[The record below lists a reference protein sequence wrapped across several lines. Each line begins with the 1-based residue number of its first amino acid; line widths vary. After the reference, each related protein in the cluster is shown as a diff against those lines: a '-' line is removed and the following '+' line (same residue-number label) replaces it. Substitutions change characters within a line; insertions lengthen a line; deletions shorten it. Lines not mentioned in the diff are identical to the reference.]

1 MASSKDYWEK
11 RAIEKLTEAEIKS
24 EPYLK
29 QIYGI
34 YTSAQRQTVS
44 EIQHLY
50 RIYYSENKWDT
61 TALNAIAPSGDLVK
75 FYNQLRVAGLEK
87 RLPERFNG
95 RLSRLELLNAQLW
108 LEAKKVGL
116 KQNEVETTAHTNTI
130 KDAYYRSIY
139 DSAKKLGAT
148 EAFSTLDDK
157 TVNKILRTKFAGAN
171 YSERIWGNT
180 DKLADSLQAVIGK
193 AVALGQSPEVTA
205 RMIRERYGVS
215 QHAAMRLVRTETSYF
230 ENLSTVEAY
239 KEMGLEKFQFI
250 ATLDMRT
257 SDICRSMDKRIFSMK
272 SAKVGENVPPLH
284 PWCRSTITPYLGKDY
299 KINERVA
306 RDPSNDK
313 NYYVQGDMNYGS
325 WHKSLVDRFA
335 DKLNHRV
342 TITGV
347 SDAGMVATDFGVSF
361 DAFSMLD
368 IDDVLVDE
376 IAKNAETLMNAHPE
390 LQAWAKSQGKDG
402 LIISGTKPSKMG
414 YGTIA
419 RTRQWLS
426 NRKSPEIN
434 LNKLYYKSAKK
445 LSSTVFKGVR
455 SKHFMP
461 ATDYKNYTFYH
472 EFGHFI
478 ENYLLRKNNTDS
490 AARRIMNDIIDIA
503 VRQTKTDRNTVLA
516 QASKYAR
523 SKASGREFFAEA
535 FANLQSGRPNAIGKA
550 MKTYLEQELK

>member
-1 MASSKDYWEK
+1 MNSKDYWEK
-11 RAIEKLTEAEIKS
+11 RAIERLTRAEVRS

-29 QIYGI
+29 KIYGI
-34 YTSAQRQTVS
+34 YTSAQKQTVQD
-44 EIQHLY
+44 IQHLY
-50 RIYYSENKWDT
+50 HIYYAENKWDT
-61 TALNAIAPSGDLVK
+61 AALNAIAPSGDLVK
-75 FYNQLRVAGLEK
+75 FYNQLRAAGLEK

-108 LEAKKVGL
+108 MESKKVAQ
-116 KQNEVETTAHTNTI
+116 KQNEVETQAHSATI
-130 KDAYYRSIY
+130 KDSYYRAIY

-157 TVNKILRTKFAGAN
+157 AVNKILKTKFAGAN
-171 YSERIWGNT
+171 YSERIWKNT
-180 DKLADSLQAVIGK
+180 DKLADSLQEVIGK

-205 RMIRERYGVS
+205 RMIRERFGVS
-215 QHAAMRLVRTETSYF
+215 QYAAMRLVRTETSYF
-230 ENLSTVEAY
+230 ENLATVESY
-239 KEMGLEKFQFI
+239 KEMGIEKFQFI

-284 PWCRSTITPYLGKDY
+284 PWCRSTITPYLGSEY
-299 KINERVA
+299 KVNERIA

-313 NYYVQGDMNYGS
+313 NYYVQGDMTYAN

-335 DKLNHRV
+335 NKLNHSV

-347 SDAGMVATDFGVSF
+347 SEAGMVATDFGVTF

-368 IDDVLVDE
+368 VDDVLVDE
-376 IAKNAETLMNAHPE
+376 IAKNAETLMTAHPE

-402 LIISGTKPSKMG
+402 LIIRGSKPSSMG

-419 RTRQWLS
+419 KTRQWLS
-426 NRKSPEIN
+426 NRKSPDI
-434 LNKLYYKSAKK
+434 LFNKRYYKSARS
-445 LSSTVFKGVR
+445 LSSTVYKGVR

-472 EFGHFI
+472 EFGHFV

-523 SKASGREFFAEA
+523 SKAHGREFFAEA
-535 FANLQSGRPNAIGKA
+535 FANLHSGRPNAIGKA
-550 MKTYLEQELK
+550 METYLKQELK

>member
-1 MASSKDYWEK
+1 MNSKDYWEK
-11 RAIEKLTEAEIKS
+11 RAIERLTRAEVRS

-29 QIYGI
+29 KIYGI
-34 YTSAQRQTVS
+34 YTSAQKQTVQD
-44 EIQHLY
+44 IQHLY
-50 RIYYSENKWDT
+50 HIYYAENKWDT
-61 TALNAIAPSGDLVK
+61 AALNAIAPSGDLVK
-75 FYNQLRVAGLEK
+75 FYNQLRAAGLEK

-108 LEAKKVGL
+108 MESKKVAQ
-116 KQNEVETTAHTNTI
+116 KQNEVETQAHSATI
-130 KDAYYRSIY
+130 KDSYYRAIY

-157 TVNKILRTKFAGAN
+157 AVNKILKTKFAGAN
-171 YSERIWGNT
+171 YSERIWKNT
-180 DKLADSLQAVIGK
+180 DKLADSLQEVIGK

-205 RMIRERYGVS
+205 RMIRERFGVS
-215 QHAAMRLVRTETSYF
+215 QYAAMRLVRTETSYF
-230 ENLSTVEAY
+230 ENLATVESY
-239 KEMGLEKFQFI
+239 KEMGIEKFQFI

-284 PWCRSTITPYLGKDY
+284 PWCRSTITPYLGSEY
-299 KINERVA
+299 KVNERIA

-313 NYYVQGDMNYGS
+313 NYYVQGDMTYAN

-335 DKLNHRV
+335 NKLNHSV
-342 TITGV
+342 TITEV
-347 SDAGMVATDFGVSF
+347 SEAGMVATDFGVTF

-368 IDDVLVDE
+368 VDDVLVDE
-376 IAKNAETLMNAHPE
+376 IAKNAETLMTAHPE

-402 LIISGTKPSKMG
+402 LIIRGSKPSSMG

-419 RTRQWLS
+419 KTRQWLS
-426 NRKSPEIN
+426 NRKSPDI
-434 LNKLYYKSAKK
+434 LFNKRYYKSARS
-445 LSSTVFKGVR
+445 LSSTVYKGVR

-472 EFGHFI
+472 EFGHFV

-523 SKASGREFFAEA
+523 SKAHGREFFAEA
-535 FANLQSGRPNAIGKA
+535 FANLHSGRPNAIGKA
-550 MKTYLEQELK
+550 METYLKQELK

>member
-1 MASSKDYWEK
+1 MNSKDYWEK
-11 RAIEKLTEAEIKS
+11 RAIERLTRAEVRS

-29 QIYGI
+29 KIYGI
-34 YTSAQRQTVS
+34 YTSTQKQTVQD
-44 EIQHLY
+44 IQHLY
-50 RIYYSENKWDT
+50 HIYYAENKWDT
-61 TALNAIAPSGDLVK
+61 AALNAIAPSGDLVK
-75 FYNQLRVAGLEK
+75 FYNQLRAAGLEK

-108 LEAKKVGL
+108 MESKKVAQ
-116 KQNEVETTAHTNTI
+116 KQNEVETQAHSATI
-130 KDAYYRSIY
+130 KDSYYRAIY

-157 TVNKILRTKFAGAN
+157 AVNKILKTKFAGAN
-171 YSERIWGNT
+171 YSERIWKNT
-180 DKLADSLQAVIGK
+180 DKLADSLQEVIGK

-205 RMIRERYGVS
+205 RMIRERFGVS
-215 QHAAMRLVRTETSYF
+215 QYAAMRLVRTETSYF
-230 ENLSTVEAY
+230 ENLATVESY
-239 KEMGLEKFQFI
+239 KEMGIEKFQFI

-284 PWCRSTITPYLGKDY
+284 PWCRSTITPYLGSEY
-299 KINERVA
+299 KVNERIA

-313 NYYVQGDMNYGS
+313 NYYVQGDMTYAN

-335 DKLNHRV
+335 NKLNHSV

-347 SDAGMVATDFGVSF
+347 SEAGMVATDFGVTF

-368 IDDVLVDE
+368 VDDVLVDE
-376 IAKNAETLMNAHPE
+376 IAKNAETLMTAHPE

-402 LIISGTKPSKMG
+402 LIIRGSKPSSMG

-419 RTRQWLS
+419 KTRQWLS
-426 NRKSPEIN
+426 NRKSPDI
-434 LNKLYYKSAKK
+434 LFNKRYYKSARS
-445 LSSTVFKGVR
+445 LSSTVYKGVR

-472 EFGHFI
+472 EFGHFV

-523 SKASGREFFAEA
+523 SKAHGREFFAEA
-535 FANLQSGRPNAIGKA
+535 FANLHSGRPNAIGKA
-550 MKTYLEQELK
+550 METYLKQELK